1 MHEKFSEKSIWA
13 IAVFD
18 DSEEASSR
26 VQINFLKVYHEKKK
40 EMNKGTKG
48 GYQLG
53 ALRGGV
59 TVPEGVQSQKV
70 LKFCILMTSRGPNLW
85 LSMTY

>member
-26 VQINFLKVYHEKKK
+26 VQINFLKVYHEKKRN
-40 EMNKGTKG
+40 EQ
-48 GYQLG
+48 GYQGRLSAG
-53 ALRGGV
+53 GSERRCHSPRRGTV
-59 TVPEGVQSQKV
+59 TEG
-70 LKFCILMTSRGPNLW
+70 FEILHFNDL
-85 LSMTY
+85 

>member
-1 MHEKFSEKSIWA
+1 M
-13 IAVFD
+13 
-18 DSEEASSR
+18 
-26 VQINFLKVYHEKKK
+26 KKK
-40 EMNKGTKG
+40 EMNEGTKG

>member
-1 MHEKFSEKSIWA
+1 MKIFQRSPFEPLLFSMTQKKQAAGFKLIFYKFIT
-13 IAVFD
+13 
-18 DSEEASSR
+18 
-26 VQINFLKVYHEKKK
+26 KKK
-40 EMNKGTKG
+40 EMNEGTKG